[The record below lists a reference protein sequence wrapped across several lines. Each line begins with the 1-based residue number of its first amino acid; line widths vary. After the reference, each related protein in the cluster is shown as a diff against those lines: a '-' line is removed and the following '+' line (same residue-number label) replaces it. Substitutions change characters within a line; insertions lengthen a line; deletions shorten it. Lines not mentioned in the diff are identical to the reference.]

1 MNQFTYLKLSCR
13 RLLGAAILLAI
24 LLPLLVVRPAHAQ
37 SIDEGLVGY
46 WPFDADNPAVDQS
59 GNGNTA
65 TLGSGLQLTT
75 DVAPTV
81 FANSRALLSTLNP
94 NSYATAPGNGIDN
107 LADYTVAFWLR
118 VNSAATA
125 DGEVVALGNRMV
137 VQARKL
143 QSGQTVLSVRFPLR
157 VFPYPVEAILTSNGW
172 NHVAIAIQGNQTTI
186 YLNGQ
191 RAQNETYLAGT
202 SGTPSGG
209 LSFSS
214 PTAPLDGILDDVRIY
229 NRVLNA
235 SEAAALPY
243 NCNNAQGVS
252 AGECQ
257 ALVNLFRNTDG
268 MQWTDHTNW
277 LQNDSPCTWFGVLCN
292 NGHVFALALPQNN
305 LRGALPT
312 ALGDLSGLV
321 ILQLPNN
328 QLTGELPLEL
338 GNLSQLQTLDLYGNQ
353 LRGQLPFTL
362 GNLTQ
367 LTTLRLYNNQL
378 RGPIPQQLGNLT
390 GLLTLDLGYNMLTA
404 VDPNLINFLNHQQ
417 PNWSATQ
424 TVPPTNLHATV
435 LSSSS
440 VALTWTPI
448 AYTTDGG
455 DYEVLSTTLA
465 SGLYSPVGQTA
476 TISTTDFLVTGLAAG
491 QSYAFLVRTF
501 VPKHGLQQNDLL
513 SDSTDPVAVTL
524 TGNRPPVAANEIGR
538 ASG

>member
-143 QSGQTVLSVRFPLR
+143 QSGQDVLSVRFPLR

-338 GNLSQLQTLDLYGNQ
+338 GNFSQLQTLDLYGNQ

-390 GLLTLDLGYNMLTA
+390 GLLTLDLGYNMLA
-404 VDPNLINFLNHQQ
+404 ADVPALVNFLNAKQ
-417 PNWSATQ
+417 PNWAATQ
-424 TVPPTNLHATV
+424 TVPPTNLNATIQA
-435 LSSSS
+435 STSIS
-440 VALTWTPI
+440 LTWTPI
-448 AYTTDGG
+448 AYTTDPGY
-455 DYEVLSTTLA
+455 YEVLSTTPA
-465 SGLYSPVGQTA
+465 SGIYHAVGQSSN
-476 TISTTDFLVTGLAAG
+476 ISTTGYLVTGLTAG
-491 QSYAFLVRTF
+491 QTYSF
-501 VPKHGLQQNDLL
+501 V
-513 SDSTDPVAVTL
+513 
-524 TGNRPPVAANEIGR
+524 
-538 ASG
+538 